1 MKVTINW
8 TDHKYHTY
16 DFTIVET
23 LPEEGKREYFN
34 SNEEFKQ
41 CDNVRDIT
49 GMVARSDWGDDGYYT
64 LYEVRYVTGVVEDG
78 KDIEDDDYSYEYV
91 AVWNEFKEVTV
102 EEE

>member
-1 MKVTINW
+1 MRVTINW
-8 TDHKYHTY
+8 TDHRYHTY
-16 DFTIVET
+16 DFEIVET
-23 LPEEGKREYFN
+23 LPEEGKCID
-34 SNEEFKQ
+34 NEDEDAYRV

-49 GMVARSDWGDDGYYT
+49 DMAARSDWGDNGYYT

-91 AVWNEFKEVTV
+91 AVWNEWD